1 MRNKKIL
8 ALLLALTLLAGTTG
22 CTRKSRRS
30 ALPAAPL
37 QSSFTAEDAASDT
50 SADTGEENAA
60 AASAPMMKS
69 AVENALQAAQPE
81 QTTEELLEEFVQPLE
96 KEDALYQDY
105 TTEHRAAY
113 KKLRQRPEEVIELV
127 LPELLENPAALECY
141 SDDTSR
147 TTLLYCLF
155 KDTLQNEPFCWDSDS
170 YRWLSD
176 MMAEFIQFVS
186 RNVMAGEEAYF
197 EQYAPLMGF
206 SAAVMQAKPAL
217 RLNMTACEPMTNAQA
232 LTNAKQVFAAALE
245 GRDAETYGLDPWPEG
260 IASGF
265 DFTTAWTLSQDE
277 AGAVTLAAV
286 DPDTKEEVSLTYTPN
301 AAELHSLHSGYG
313 TLLWTKADGQTVSLR
328 AQNADAAF
336 AQAANTSPIQDY
348 EMVLENGVEI
358 GMDYNTVLMLTG
370 TPNQVWSDTMAGMG
384 MESRGV
390 TYVFDYDEDLI
401 MRLRYINFRF
411 ASDTST
417 GVTSELPAAREI
429 RLGESMQSVFSKMP
443 AYDTTLKKWALQEIY
458 GWADPAGGTATLSFV
473 ADSFY
478 VLDITT
484 SGGRHLSI
492 TFARIDNTVK
502 WMDLS

>member
-8 ALLLALTLLAGTTG
+8 ALLLALVLLAGMTG
-22 CTRKSRRS
+22 CTRKSRRP

-37 QSSFTAEDAASDT
+37 QSSFTAEDAASNT
-50 SADTGEENAA
+50 SADAGEENAA

-69 AVENALQAAQPE
+69 AAENTLQAAQPE

-186 RNVMAGEEAYF
+186 RNVMAGEEEYF

-232 LTNAKQVFAAALE
+232 LTNAKLVFA
-245 GRDAETYGLDPWPEG
+245 
-260 IASGF
+260 
-265 DFTTAWTLSQDE
+265 
-277 AGAVTLAAV
+277 
-286 DPDTKEEVSLTYTPN
+286 
-301 AAELHSLHSGYG
+301 
-313 TLLWTKADGQTVSLR
+313 
-328 AQNADAAF
+328 
-336 AQAANTSPIQDY
+336 
-348 EMVLENGVEI
+348 
-358 GMDYNTVLMLTG
+358 
-370 TPNQVWSDTMAGMG
+370 
-384 MESRGV
+384 
-390 TYVFDYDEDLI
+390 
-401 MRLRYINFRF
+401 
-411 ASDTST
+411 
-417 GVTSELPAAREI
+417 AAREI